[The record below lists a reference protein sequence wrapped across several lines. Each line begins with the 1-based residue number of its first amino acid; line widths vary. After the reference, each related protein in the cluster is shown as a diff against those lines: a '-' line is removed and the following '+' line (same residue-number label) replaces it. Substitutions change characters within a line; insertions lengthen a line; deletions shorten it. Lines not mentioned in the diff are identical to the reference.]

1 MATQQSNLTIFTK
14 ILNSNFK
21 GNRKDVSPLTT
32 NWMLIHNFGKHYVLH
47 GEEVLHVLDA
57 ALSIQLRICKAHSEY
72 QSLWPIL
79 SMQYEY
85 NRKNALSTSEITR
98 QIKQS
103 SMNLLLPPSQPQ
115 IRSYTVSQGFIL
127 SQWKLSL
134 PISTGTELDRVKK
147 TSTLWC
153 KGKAWELFWDLV
165 LKLSLTITSGGFC
178 VSILQSL

>member
-14 ILNSNFK
+14 ILNSNLK
-21 GNRKDVSPLTT
+21 EIEKMCHHSPPIGCLYITLER
-32 NWMLIHNFGKHYVLH
+32 NVLH

-127 SQWKLSL
+127 SQ
-134 PISTGTELDRVKK
+134 
-147 TSTLWC
+147 
-153 KGKAWELFWDLV
+153 
-165 LKLSLTITSGGFC
+165 
-178 VSILQSL
+178 